1 MSLVPEE
8 QEPATPT
15 GDPAQAKATET
26 MNLDAIAGLQ
36 ADKLQKL
43 TESLQGL
50 AAARQEPTRQPPVQ
64 TETTSA
70 EEEIRWEQLG
80 AGRLPASEEP
90 QARPPPTQNTV
101 STQPLARENP
111 QSKPLPPPQ
120 AAAFAEV
127 CSKQQRTDSLAAYP
141 SIFDL
146 QESDITA
153 TTERIEILASLLQH
167 ERPALLIIVEDPTRH
182 IRVLWGIEK
191 LPYSYAKKIALDG
204 HILAFSRDI
213 VAGNTPPTIAVNKE
227 WWRCVS
233 RDDVS

>member
-90 QARPPPTQNTV
+90 QARPPPTQNPVITK
-101 STQPLARENP
+101 PLARESP
-111 QSKPLPPPQ
+111 QSNPRSPPQ
-120 AAAFAEV
+120 VATLAEV
-127 CSKQQRTDSLAAYP
+127 CSQQQRTYYLAAYP
-141 SIFDL
+141 AIFYL
-146 QESDITA
+146 QESDIT
-153 TTERIEILASLLQH
+153 TT
-167 ERPALLIIVEDPTRH
+167 T
-182 IRVLWGIEK
+182 
-191 LPYSYAKKIALDG
+191 
-204 HILAFSRDI
+204 
-213 VAGNTPPTIAVNKE
+213 
-227 WWRCVS
+227 
-233 RDDVS
+233 